1 MICKIVN
8 CRKTSR
14 KKETGEQEVERSVA
28 TPVQSVVRSWPHN
41 NNPKTINQKPFFT
54 FATMTEK
61 ILILDFGSQYTQLI
75 ARAVREASVY
85 CEIIPYQK
93 TFEFEPGLKG
103 IILSGSPFSV
113 NDEQAPDVN
122 VQAFIKQ
129 VPVLGV
135 CYGAQLTAKRFGG
148 RVEKSNKREYGRAL
162 LHKQKNDVILKD
174 VIEKS
179 QVWMSHADTILELPK
194 GFELLAT
201 TETIP
206 IAAFRKNGA
215 TDSRFTIHD
224 SRSRTHDFPLY
235 GLQFHPEVYH
245 SIEGKKILQNFLVNV
260 CGCKQDWTP
269 AHFVSDTVEQLKKK
283 IGDRKVVMALS
294 GGVDSTVAATLI
306 SRAIGD
312 HLFGIFVDNGVL
324 RKDEFETVLATYKNL
339 GLNVKGI
346 DARNRF
352 YGELAGK
359 TDPEAKRKTIGRLF
373 IEIFQEEAK
382 KVEGIELLGQG
393 TIYPDVIE
401 SVSVHGP
408 SMTIKSHHNVGG
420 LPEKMHLEL
429 VEPLRFLFKDEVRK
443 VGMEL
448 GIPEEMIGRH
458 PFPGPG
464 LAIRI
469 LGEITE
475 EKVRLLQEADHIY
488 VKALKDHHLYATVWQ
503 AGAILLPVK
512 SVGVMGDERTYEFT
526 VALRAVTSVD
536 GMTADWAHLPYD
548 FLAHVSSEII
558 NNVKGINRVV
568 YDISSKPPATI
579 EWE

>member
-1 MICKIVN
+1 
-8 CRKTSR
+8 
-14 KKETGEQEVERSVA
+14 
-28 TPVQSVVRSWPHN
+28 
-41 NNPKTINQKPFFT
+41 
-54 FATMTEK
+54 MTEK

-75 ARAVREASVY
+75 ARAVREANVY
-85 CEIIPYQK
+85 CEIIPYHK
-93 TFEFEPGLKG
+93 PFEFEPGLKG

-113 NDEQAPDVN
+113 NEDKAPDVN
-122 VQAFIKQ
+122 VQEFISK

-148 RVEKSNKREYGRAL
+148 RVEKSSKREYGRA
-162 LHKQKNDVILKD
+162 ILERKKED
-174 VIEKS
+174 ILFNNVEDKS
-179 QVWMSHADTILELPK
+179 QVWMSHADTILEMPE

-201 TETIP
+201 TESIP
-206 IAAFRKNGA
+206 VAAFKKNGTEA
-215 TDSRFTIHD
+215 K
-224 SRSRTHDFPLY
+224 PLY
-235 GLQFHPEVYH
+235 GVQFHPEVYH
-245 SIEGKKILQNFLVNV
+245 SKEGKKILRNFLVDI
-260 CGCKQDWTP
+260 CGCSQDWTP
-269 AHFVSDTVEQLKKK
+269 AHFITDTVAALKKQ
-283 IGDRKVVMALS
+283 IGDRKVIMALS

-306 SRAIGD
+306 HRAIGKN
-312 HLFGIFVDNGVL
+312 LYGIFVDNGVL
-324 RKDEFETVLATYKNL
+324 RKNEFESVIKTYNTL

-346 DARNRF
+346 DAKQRF
-352 YGELAGK
+352 YKGLDGK
-359 TDPEAKRKTIGRLF
+359 TDPEDKRKMIGSLF
-373 IEIFQEEAK
+373 IDIFQEESK
-382 KVEGIELLGQG
+382 KIEGVGLLGQG

-420 LPEKMHLEL
+420 LPEHLHLEL
-429 VEPLRFLFKDEVRK
+429 VEPLRSLFKDEVRK
-443 VGMEL
+443 VGREL
-448 GIPEEMIGRH
+448 GIPPEMIDRH

-475 EKVRLLQEADHIY
+475 EKVQLLQEADYLY
-488 VKALKDHHLYATVWQ
+488 VKALKDNNLYATVWQ

-548 FLAHVSSEII
+548 FLAFVSNEII
-558 NNVKGINRVV
+558 NNVRGINRVV

>member
-1 MICKIVN
+1 
-8 CRKTSR
+8 
-14 KKETGEQEVERSVA
+14 
-28 TPVQSVVRSWPHN
+28 
-41 NNPKTINQKPFFT
+41 
-54 FATMTEK
+54 MTER

-75 ARAVREASVY
+75 ARAVREANVY
-85 CEIIPYQK
+85 CEIIPYHIP
-93 TFEFEPGLKG
+93 FEFEPGLKG

-113 NDEQAPDVN
+113 NDEKAPDAN

-148 RVEKSNKREYGRAL
+148 KVEKSSKREYGRAL
-162 LHKQKNDVILKD
+162 LHKEKNDVILND
-174 VIEKS
+174 VMEKS

-201 TETIP
+201 TESIP
-206 IAAFRKNGA
+206 IAAFKMSVNG
-215 TDSRFTIHD
+215 TKTPSLKPQT
-224 SRSRTHDFPLY
+224 SNFPLY

-245 SIEGKKILQNFLVNV
+245 SIEGKKILHNFLVNV
-260 CGCKQDWTP
+260 CGCSQDWTP
-269 AHFVSDTVEQLKKK
+269 AHFITDTVAQLKEK

-306 SRAIGD
+306 HRAIGD
-312 HLFGIFVDNGVL
+312 NLYGIFVDNGVL
-324 RKDEFETVLATYKNL
+324 RKDEFENVLTTYSTL
-339 GLNVKGI
+339 GLSVKGI
-346 DARNRF
+346 DAKQRF
-352 YGELAGK
+352 YNGLEGK

-382 KVEGIELLGQG
+382 KIEDIELLGQG

-408 SMTIKSHHNVGG
+408 SVTIKSHHNVGG
-420 LPEKMHLEL
+420 LPEKMHLDL
-429 VEPLRFLFKDEVRK
+429 VEPLRFSFKDEVRK
-443 VGMEL
+443 VGKEL

-469 LGEITE
+469 LGEVTE
-475 EKVRLLQEADHIY
+475 EKVRLLQAADYFY
-488 VKALKDHHLYATVWQ
+488 VKALKEHHLYATVWQ
-503 AGAILLPVK
+503 AGTILLPVK
-512 SVGVMGDERTYEFT
+512 SVGVMGDERTYEYT
-526 VALRAVTSVD
+526 IALRAVTSVD

-548 FLAHVSSEII
+548 FLAKISGDII